1 MDASMREVVGVVIT
15 FVHMMMMRGSYVDV
29 LSSLEQQQQ
38 QHCGMRVPSMQHKV
52 MFV

>member
-1 MDASMREVVGVVIT
+1 MRVDGV
-15 FVHMMMMRGSYVDV
+15 VHMMVMHGSYVDV

-38 QHCGMRVPSMQHKV
+38 HCGMMVPNMQHKV